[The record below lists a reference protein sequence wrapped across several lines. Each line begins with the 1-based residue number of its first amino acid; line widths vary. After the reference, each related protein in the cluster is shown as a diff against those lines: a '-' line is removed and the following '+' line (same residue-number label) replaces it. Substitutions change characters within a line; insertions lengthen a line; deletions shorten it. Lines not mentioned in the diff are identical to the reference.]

1 MYVDL
6 QSILQCLYSFF
17 SESNKQIKIKQMG
30 KCIDTAG
37 SFTFQNLNQMVI
49 NLMVSFQSV

>member
-30 KCIDTAG
+30 KYIDTTDHLL
-37 SFTFQNLNQMVI
+37 SRI
-49 NLMVSFQSV
+49 